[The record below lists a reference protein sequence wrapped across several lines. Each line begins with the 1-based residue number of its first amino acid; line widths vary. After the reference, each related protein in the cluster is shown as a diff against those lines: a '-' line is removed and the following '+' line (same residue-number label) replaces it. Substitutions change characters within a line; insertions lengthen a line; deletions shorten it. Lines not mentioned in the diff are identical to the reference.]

1 MNVAFHANKMDQM
14 QIVREFIIIHEL
26 HCGEANSLKKPLK
39 K

>member
-1 MNVAFHANKMDQM
+1 MDQM

-26 HCGEANSLKKPLK
+26 YCGEANSLKPLK